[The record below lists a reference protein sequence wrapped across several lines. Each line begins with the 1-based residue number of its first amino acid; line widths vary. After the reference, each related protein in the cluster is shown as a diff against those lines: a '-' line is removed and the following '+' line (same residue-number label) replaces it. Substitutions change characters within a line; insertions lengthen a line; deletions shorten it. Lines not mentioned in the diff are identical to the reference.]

1 MLERKK
7 ESKQASEIDRK
18 KVNNERRE
26 GSKERREDGGKAA
39 GTMKQKSGNQ
49 WKARGGRLGEE
60 EKKER
65 SKEFCSMEK
74 TSDNRAIF
82 LVCIQAQINHHLAT
96 C

>member
-18 KVNNERRE
+18 KVNNERRRE
-26 GSKERREDGGKAA
+26 GSKERREDRGKAA

-74 TSDNRAIF
+74 TSDNKAIF
-82 LVCIQAQINHHLAT
+82 LVCI
-96 C
+96 